1 MPLIKTAKKR
11 YCLKS
16 PRGFLIHRNGEIKFS
31 FDCLSW
37 SQTPNNA
44 TRFKTEQEA
53 HVALEEM
60 KSSFYSDEFHKLE
73 LIGVKEFNFL
83 HAGHNQWFT
92 NDN

>member
-16 PRGFLIHRNGEIKFS
+16 PRGFLIHRNGEIRFTL
-31 FDCLSW
+31 DCLSW

-44 TRFKTEQEA
+44 TRFKTEDEA
-53 HVALEEM
+53 HVALEEI